1 LLQRAT
7 ATLTGTTCGTFGS
20 FTTVTGGTNPASP
33 FVDTVAT
40 SGACYTYRYVV
51 ADRVGNEHTATSANV
66 ARSPGAIW
74 SMNEGAG
81 TSAADSSGNV
91 RSTTLLGA
99 AWTTRFTP
107 QLVNTPAVSF
117 TGTNTSY
124 AQFAGPAVDTN
135 ESFTV
140 AAWVRLN
147 SVSGI
152 QTIAAIDGTNIS
164 PFYLQLSGGT
174 FRFDQRT
181 SDSTG
186 ATLVSRTGLAPSINT
201 WYHVVG
207 VYNKQTNSLQLY
219 VNGVSQGTTTAG
231 ASWTATGPTA
241 IGRAK
246 WNGASVDFLNGSVDE
261 VRFYG
266 RVLSGAEISALAA
279 G

>member
-1 LLQRAT
+1 
-7 ATLTGTTCGTFGS
+7 
-20 FTTVTGGTNPASP
+20 
-33 FVDTVAT
+33 
-40 SGACYTYRYVV
+40 
-51 ADRVGNEHTATSANV
+51 
-66 ARSPGAIW
+66 
-74 SMNEGAG
+74 
-81 TSAADSSGNV
+81 
-91 RSTTLLGA
+91 
-99 AWTTRFTP
+99 
-107 QLVNTPAVSF
+107 VSF
-117 TGTNTSY
+117 TGANTSY

-164 PFYLQLSGGT
+164 PFYLQLNGGV

-181 SDSTG
+181 SDSTSS
-186 ATLVSRTGLAPSINT
+186 TLVQRTGLAPVINT

-207 VYNKQTNSLQLY
+207 VYNKQAGTIQLY
-219 VNGVSQGTTTAG
+219 VNGVSQGTAVAG
-231 ASWTATGPTA
+231 SSWTATGSTA

-246 WNGASVDFLNGSVDE
+246 WNGGSVDFLNGAVDE